1 MAKTNDRL
9 TARVGGI
16 EIDVPRSLGY
26 YGGIALATGTGMV
39 EAPLALFIAAVPFF
53 KMLNGRGASRV
64 SSFVGQF
71 YEGMAKPVGGD
82 GEGTLALR
90 DTEPNARRRLQ
101 RATPGI
107 PDPARRRS
115 RAGRDGTRS
124 RPGRRAKPGGANRG
138 RASGRGR
145 SA

>member
-1 MAKTNDRL
+1 MAKTSDRL
-9 TARVGGI
+9 TATVAGI
-16 EIDVPRSLGY
+16 EIDIPRSLGY

-53 KMLNGRGASRV
+53 KMLNGRGASKI

-90 DTEPNARRRLQ
+90 DTVPNTRRRLQ
-101 RATPGI
+101 RATPGV

-115 RAGRDGTRS
+115 RAGLDATRS
-124 RPGRRAKPGGANRG
+124 QPGRRAKPAGANRG
-138 RASGRGR
+138 GASRRGR